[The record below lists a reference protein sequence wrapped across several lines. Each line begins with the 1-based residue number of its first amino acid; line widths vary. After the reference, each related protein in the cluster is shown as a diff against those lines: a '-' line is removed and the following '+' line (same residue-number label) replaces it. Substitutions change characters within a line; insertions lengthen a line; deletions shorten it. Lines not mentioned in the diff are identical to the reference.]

1 MIEYG
6 QEEYYISISL
16 ESTTSIRIPFIDL
29 VRTHRDHARGRPRSL
44 LSVELEDDPYSVV
57 GDWVKAA

>member
-1 MIEYG
+1 VY
-6 QEEYYISISL
+6 
-16 ESTTSIRIPFIDL
+16 TTSIRIPFIDLHL